1 MWMMT
6 HHIEGPIVTQ
16 TQSNGYDIRRHP
28 KRSIDLEFYR
38 ASATALRGQA
48 KRDNR
53 ALRVASIGA
62 VVMAG
67 AIGFALVVP
76 QATMPAL
83 GDRIAAMFS
92 SSSQTR

>member
-1 MWMMT
+1 M
-6 HHIEGPIVTQ
+6 TQ
-16 TQSNGYDIRRHP
+16 THDVRRHSDG
-28 KRSIDLEFYR
+28 SIDFGFYR
-38 ASATALRGQA
+38 ASTTALRGQA

-53 ALRVASIGA
+53 ALRVASAGA

-76 QATMPAL
+76 PATMPAL

-92 SSSQTR
+92 NSTQTR

>member
-1 MWMMT
+1 MT
-6 HHIEGPIVTQ
+6 QAHV
-16 TQSNGYDIRRHP
+16 RRHP
-28 KRSIDLEFYR
+28 DGSFDFDFYR

-48 KRDNR
+48 MRNNR
-53 ALRVASIGA
+53 TLRVASVGA
-62 VVMAG
+62 VVMVG

-76 QATMPAL
+76 SAPAL

>member
-53 ALRVASIGA
+53 ALRVASAGA
-62 VVMAG
+62 VVMVA
-67 AIGFALVVP
+67 ALGFALVILP
-76 QATMPAL
+76 ATAPAL
-83 GDRIAAMFS
+83 GDRIAAILS
-92 SSSQTR
+92 NSPQTR

>member
-1 MWMMT
+1 M
-6 HHIEGPIVTQ
+6 TQ
-16 TQSNGYDIRRHP
+16 THDVRRHP
-28 KRSIDLEFYR
+28 DGSIDFDFYR
-38 ASATALRGQA
+38 ASVTALRGQA
-48 KRDNR
+48 MRDNR
-53 ALRVASIGA
+53 TLRMASAGA

-76 QATMPAL
+76 SATMPAL

>member
-1 MWMMT
+1 M
-6 HHIEGPIVTQ
+6 TQ
-16 TQSNGYDIRRHP
+16 THDVRRHP
-28 KRSIDLEFYR
+28 DGSIDFDFYR

-48 KRDNR
+48 MRDNR
-53 ALRVASIGA
+53 ALRAASAGA

-76 QATMPAL
+76 SAPSL
-83 GDRIAAMFS
+83 GDRFAATFS